1 MEPNLHRMRSSRGYD
16 PRQYVDETELRQEH
30 TTLYNKLTN
39 TVRGGGVNTVRG
51 NFNLIVT
58 QRLV

>member
-1 MEPNLHRMRSSRGYD
+1 MRSSRGYD